1 MPVVDQ
7 ISGAFNKFLPQ
18 KKEGVAVPLATSSG
32 GIGHGAAA
40 FDDEMPISKPA
51 IVFHT
56 LQIFFTFLAMCCF
69 ANLAAFQAKW
79 KIGPSGLSGF
89 AIFVA
94 VTSVLLSLFLL
105 LVPVIYDKTG
115 KVARLARALTE
126 VRVMFILEGTGVIW
140 SLLISFITTIS
151 AWTQAGC
158 KDVNKD
164 PHASLGDSFKVG
176 LAGWCQTKKAGAIFF
191 WMAFAAWVASLIV
204 GIMEWRSGKKNRPR
218 DPPFSHPADP
228 SEDDAVSVN
237 TGYGPVGRDTR
248 QDYAHH
254 EEEYDHEAEGPFSD
268 RAQLHS
274 PYDDVAHG
282 PGSGALP
289 PPGLG
294 GGRQSMDAYGAFSDP
309 APMGYGAPPV
319 PPGMSRT
326 MAYADPYAA
335 LRASIQTGTH
345 SGRNSTSPPINDVPP
360 SIPMPVMPGPPTYST
375 YRV

>member
-18 KKEGVAVPLATSSG
+18 KHESGVAVPLATSSG

-56 LQIFFTFLAMCCF
+56 LQIFFMFLAMCCF

-94 VTSVLLSLFLL
+94 VTSVLLSIFLL
-105 LVPVIYDKTG
+105 LVPVVYDKTG

-126 VRVMFILEGTGVIW
+126 VRVMFILEGTGVVW

-158 KDVNKD
+158 KDVDND
-164 PHASLGDSFKVG
+164 PHASLGDTFKIG

-191 WMAFAAWVASLIV
+191 WMAFAAWIASLIV

-218 DPPFSHPADP
+218 DPPFVHPADP

-237 TGYGPVGRDTR
+237 TGYGPVGRDSSSRRDTR
-248 QDYAHH
+248 QYERH
-254 EEEYDHEAEGPFSD
+254 EDEYDREPEGPFSD
-268 RAQLHS
+268 RAQ
-274 PYDDVAHG
+274 YVEDVA
-282 PGSGALP
+282 PPP

-294 GGRQSMDAYGAFSDP
+294 RPSMDAYGAFSDP

-335 LRASIQTGTH
+335 LRASIQA
-345 SGRNSTSPPINDVPP
+345 GRTSTSPSND
-360 SIPMPVMPGPPTYST
+360 IPPTYDIPQSWSGNHA
-375 YRV
+375 RQ